1 MLNIKN
7 KGVTKTVMRY
17 NGRTK
22 ENKINWNADYDGEVA
37 NISLEIEDDGVKDK
51 YTSQLTNDEL
61 VALLNPPQ
69 ENQLSLDERL
79 LNDFGNDTPQMVLQ
93 IETPQP
99 IFMKKPKRVALKKPP
114 LEKVEPKILF
124 PFFKRESEQKKYKR
138 GLTGSLGTSAVR
150 RDGRAKPVPRFS
162 KRDVK
167 KRPSNRRSTSRRS
180 ISRRSTSRRNSSRR
194 NKKRSLYVRM

>member
-1 MLNIKN
+1 MYMLEIKN
-7 KGVTKTVMRY
+7 KGVTKTVIRS

-22 ENKINWNADYDGEVA
+22 TNKINWNADYDGEVA
-37 NISLEIEDDGVKDK
+37 NISLDIEDDGIKNN
-51 YTSQLTNDEL
+51 YSSRLTNDEI
-61 VALLNPPQ
+61 AQILNPPQ

-79 LNDFGNDTPQMVLQ
+79 LNDFGSETQQMVLQ

-99 IFMKKPKRVALKKPP
+99 VFMKKPKRIAFKKPP

-138 GLTGSLGTSAVR
+138 GLTGVY
-150 RDGRAKPVPRFS
+150 PRFS
-162 KRDVK
+162 KREVK
-167 KRPSNRRSTSRRS
+167 KRPSTRRST
-180 ISRRSTSRRNSSRR
+180 SRRSTSRRNSTRR

>member
-1 MLNIKN
+1 MYMLEIKN

-22 ENKINWNADYDGEVA
+22 KNKINWNADYDGEVA

-51 YTSQLTNDEL
+51 YTSQLTNDQL

-93 IETPQP
+93 FETPKP
-99 IFMKKPKRVALKKPP
+99 IFMKKPKR
-114 LEKVEPKILF
+114 I
-124 PFFKRESEQKKYKR
+124 RKY
-138 GLTGSLGTSAVR
+138 VI
-150 RDGRAKPVPRFS
+150 
-162 KRDVK
+162 VK
-167 KRPSNRRSTSRRS
+167 KRPSTRRSN
-180 ISRRSTSRRNSSRR
+180 SRRNSISRKSMR
-194 NKKRSLYVRM
+194 QKSTRRTRL